1 MKHYWFPKFIG
12 FVALATVAVFV
23 FSFFVMYLWNETLPV
38 LFHFPVINLWQA
50 LDMLLLS
57 RLLFGGLRGPWGGG
71 QHWKNRMQK
80 KWMSMTS
87 EEKEKLQEDWRN
99 RCGPQFKEEKPQ
111 Q

>member
-1 MKHYWFPKFIG
+1 MKRYWFPKFIG
-12 FVALATVAVFV
+12 IVALATLAIFV

-50 LDMLLLS
+50 LDLLILS
-57 RLLFGGLRGPWGGG
+57 RLLFGGLRGPWAGR
-71 QHWKNRMQK
+71 QHWKNRMEK

-87 EEKEKLQEDWRN
+87 EEKQKFQEDWGN
-99 RCGPQFKEEKPQ
+99 RCGPQFKEGKPQ